1 MAFGNGPRIVT
12 DGLVLALDA
21 ADKNSYPGSGTTWT
35 DLSGN
40 NYSGSLN
47 NGPTFNSANE
57 GSIVFDGADDGVVTN
72 LTGTINNLTV
82 ECWYRGTKVTRNHLW
97 EFGLAV
103 NNTNLSCDFNDAGYD
118 LWMYWEGGGTNRVRY
133 NINGS
138 FTDSTIKCLVFTH
151 TGSTNKVFLDGA
163 ELTITES
170 GGVQTFTNVN
180 GTGTFNLAEVANLPV
195 RFSGNI
201 YNTKVYN
208 RALSASEIL
217 QNYNAQKSRFGL

>member
-1 MAFGNGPRIVT
+1 MAFGNGPRIVS
-12 DGLVLALDA
+12 DGLVLSLDA
-21 ADKNSYPGSGTTWT
+21 ADKNSYPGSGTNWR

-40 NYSGSLN
+40 NYSGSLT
-47 NGPTFNSANE
+47 NGPTFSNN
-57 GSIVFDGADDGVVTN
+57 SIVFDGADDSVVTN
-72 LTGTINNLTV
+72 LTGTINDLTV

-97 EFGLAV
+97 DFGLNV
-103 NNTNLSCDFNDAGYD
+103 NNTNLSCDFNDGYD

-133 NINGS
+133 NIDGS

-151 TGSTNKVFLDGA
+151 TGSTNKVFLNGI

-180 GTGTFNLAEVANLPV
+180 GTGTFNLADVFGLPYK
-195 RFSGNI
+195 FSGNI